1 MNKQN
6 FDYKRFCVFLSLRLI
21 SPNIF
26 KFIHPLSSRQTRNR
40 KIRSISYVSR
50 RRSLKKK
57 KEPTNYDSHFELE
70 PRGIFIPNSTS
81 GVTFDTFDISPP
93 RANSRSFLR
102 YILARGSHPR
112 NKRPS
117 FWPRAKDDPL
127 ALVIFPNSQSS
138 LGPSNARLSR
148 GRFNCVFCAAPH
160 SFIAI
165 FRVLS
170 AHLFI
175 PRACNHFFFVLY
187 CFKIPFQFPDA
198 MYATLENSRIREI
211 RTRIIFPLRF

>member
-26 KFIHPLSSRQTRNR
+26 KFIHPLSSRQTGNR

-138 LGPSNARLSR
+138 LGPFNARLSR
-148 GRFNCVFCAAPH
+148 GKCNCVFCAAPH

-175 PRACNHFFFVLY
+175 PRACNHFFFILLQNS
-187 CFKIPFQFPDA
+187 FSIPRCDVCNIGKFP
-198 MYATLENSRIREI
+198 NSRNSYE
-211 RTRIIFPLRF
+211 